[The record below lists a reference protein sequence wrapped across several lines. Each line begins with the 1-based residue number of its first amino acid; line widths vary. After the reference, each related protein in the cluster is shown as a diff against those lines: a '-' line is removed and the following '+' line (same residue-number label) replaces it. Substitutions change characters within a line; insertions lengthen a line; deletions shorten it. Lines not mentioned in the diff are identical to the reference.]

1 MPILHIECSIKD
13 DAISPELGA
22 TFDELAQRVQQRH
35 RLTGSIML
43 VLTDDAHMHALNAQF
58 RAKDRTT
65 DVLSFDLG
73 APLPIDEGDETAY
86 KEIYISVEQ
95 ARRQAEEMRV
105 ALSEELARLFVH
117 GLLHL
122 SGWDHETEE
131 TLQRMERE
139 TDEILDAL
147 GLLPT

>member
-1 MPILHIECSIKD
+1 MSLLEIECSIESE
-13 DAISPELGA
+13 ALSPELSA
-22 TFDELAQRVQQRH
+22 SLAELAQRVQQRH
-35 RLTGSIML
+35 QLTGPITL
-43 VLTDDAHMHALNAQF
+43 VLTDDAHMQALNAQF
-58 RAKDRTT
+58 RQKDRTT

-73 APLPIDEGDETAY
+73 TPPEIDGGDGTAY

-95 ARRQAEEMRV
+95 AQRQAEALCV
-105 ALSEELARLFVH
+105 ALPEELARLFVH

-122 SGWDHETEE
+122 SGWEHETEE

-139 TDEILDAL
+139 TDEILNAL